1 MRLDNR
7 DPWSKIEQLLLQECG
22 HEEWHGLGSL
32 PQSCQASQQSCTHSP
47 EDLGPRCHPA
57 QGQLRDNARPRA
69 RRARATRLCP
79 LNGRYASTTLMKTRC
94 VRAWINK
101 ERYDHITG
109 QASLLGYG
117 SWQHP
122 AKAML
127 SPLLMQR
134 PRPMTP
140 DLKAGSLPSVRPHS
154 ISGPMQERMAARLQD
169 WGSLWQLRD
178 DGAALPRPSPKLAQH
193 HARELPELTVG
204 HLKRVLKPLPDIAS
218 APDAVS
224 TQVFNSAPSIPKLI
238 QQMEKEAC
246 LPSQLR
252 LHMVVMLAK
261 NSQIEGPIALTSIL
275 YRAWCRLLLMSGSAA
290 HPARRLRG
298 AGTPERR
305 RSPRLRTNVASLS

>member
-1 MRLDNR
+1 MATPGQGYAVTIIDAAPTTYDTRSQGWVFAKCASTLYLWAHAREDG
-7 DPWSKIEQLLLQECG
+7 SQAA
-22 HEEWHGLGSL
+22 GLGLLVATSRRR
-32 PQSCQASQQSCTHSP
+32 
-47 EDLGPRCHPA
+47 RCF
-57 QGQLRDNARPRA
+57 
-69 RRARATRLCP
+69 
-79 LNGRYASTTLMKTRC
+79 TTT
-94 VRAWINK
+94 
-101 ERYDHITG
+101 IT
-109 QASLLGYG
+109 
-117 SWQHP
+117 
-122 AKAML
+122 
-127 SPLLMQR
+127 
-134 PRPMTP
+134 
-140 DLKAGSLPSVRPHS
+140 
-154 ISGPMQERMAARLQD
+154 E
-169 WGSLWQLRD
+169 
-178 DGAALPRPSPKLAQH
+178 LAQH